1 MKDSFGARLKFFRSK
16 AGLSQQQLADKTG
29 LSRKIISDYEVKL
42 DVIPRDSNLYKIA
55 DALGIDSSNLI
66 PKTRG
71 DAKEQ
76 PDGNFSITY
85 NIHEFPRKI
94 VEFIEYEAQ
103 KNNRSLQEQFEVFMS
118 GVVEKFLNMSENE
131 RNSKLDNQQNSKLE
145 LDEKAFEEYLGNN
158 IKN

>member
-76 PDGNFSITY
+76 SDGNFSITY